1 MDNKKCNVT
10 INEEVIAK
18 IASTAALEIEGVAS
32 LSASVPVTVKNI
44 LNRVGALKNV
54 AIDSTGGVINLDV
67 YIAVY
72 ESAHAK
78 TVGEAVQANV
88 KEKVQNMTGSAVT
101 KVNVFIADF
110 VEDPKEE

>member
-1 MDNKKCNVT
+1 MDNKKHSLT

-32 LSASVPVTVKNI
+32 MSASVPVTVKNM

-54 AIDSTGGVINLDV
+54 AIDATGGVINLDV
-67 YIAVY
+67 YIAIY

-78 TVGEAVQANV
+78 TVAEAVQANV

-101 KVNVFIADF
+101 KVNVFVADF
-110 VEDPKEE
+110 TEDKAEG